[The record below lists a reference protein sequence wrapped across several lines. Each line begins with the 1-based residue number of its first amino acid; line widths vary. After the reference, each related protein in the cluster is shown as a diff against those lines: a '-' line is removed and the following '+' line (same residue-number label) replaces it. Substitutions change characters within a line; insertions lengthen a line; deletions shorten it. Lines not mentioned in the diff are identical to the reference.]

1 MCRYIVREKRA
12 HMEGYAKQTHSFLDK
27 LNTLERGHDTSS
39 INLYT
44 GDDNDEDEFLRNSGM
59 ARNTYCSLHKRVTES
74 LAESPPVTAQAA
86 AKVCSWFICTPSL
99 QLVVTRLLGLALGT
113 RQDTLVLF
121 IVLRLGHLHRS
132 LLLSNLLLGQPLW
145 SFRPQLTRCQMLELL
160 GLYLF
165 EHVGVFL
172 EIEEH
177 TEQTLLVPPPEHTV
191 FP

>member
-12 HMEGYAKQTHSFLDK
+12 HMEGYAKQPHSFLDK

-44 GDDNDEDEFLRNSGM
+44 GDDTDEDEFLQNSHM
-59 ARNTYCSLHKRVTES
+59 VRNTYCSLHKRVTES
-74 LAESPPVTAQAA
+74 LAESPPVTAQTAT
-86 AKVCSWFICTPSL
+86 KVCRWFICTPSL

-132 LLLSNLLLGQPLW
+132 LLLSDLSLHLTHG
-145 SFRPQLTRCQMLELL
+145 SFGPQLTRCQMLELL

-172 EIEEH
+172 EIKQH
-177 TEQTLLVPPPEHTV
+177 TEQTLPVSRPKHAV